1 MLSSSQVITV
11 FREIVQPKAETPPEG
26 RRPSAVLVALIDD
39 GRNVK
44 VILTERSAQLR
55 HHAGQIS
62 FPGGRI
68 DDGETAIEAALREA
82 HEEVD
87 LNPEGVEVLG
97 HLPGVVTTAN
107 FHIAP
112 VVGVV
117 RPPVDLTPAPDEVAR
132 ILIEDLQPLLDPAQF
147 AREPKQYNGINDH
160 TWVIRHPRE
169 YIWGATAKLLV
180 QSAALYHHAIEK
192 GAA

>member
-1 MLSSSQVITV
+1 MTA
-11 FREIVQPKAETPPEG
+11 FREIAMPMAEAPPDG
-26 RRPSAVLVALIDD
+26 RRPSAVLVALMDD
-39 GRNVK
+39 GDRVQ

-68 DDGETAIEAALREA
+68 DDGESAIDAALREA
-82 HEEVD
+82 HEEIG
-87 LNPEGVEVLG
+87 LKPEDVEVLG

-117 RPPVDLTPAPDEVAR
+117 RRQVELTPAPDEVAR
-132 ILIEDLQPLLDPAQF
+132 ILIEDIQPLLDRSQF
-147 AREPKQYNGINDH
+147 EREPKQYNGVDYQ

-180 QSAALYHHAIEK
+180 QCASLYHHAIEK